1 MKGVKLE
8 LNQNRIVLPSRNIAG
23 AMQESRFVSD
33 GFAISFPY
41 GGRRMQECE
50 RLYLKSGWKK
60 NQNLTFQNINNL

>member
-50 RLYLKSGWKK
+50 RLYLKRVARKITKFNISK
-60 NQNLTFQNINNL
+60 NSNL

>member
-50 RLYLKSGWKK
+50 KDINHMDRVVRKKRLDKDRGL
-60 NQNLTFQNINNL
+60 